1 MNRNEIVRRL
11 DEIKMSIDELRPTG
25 TRIEGDPQPV
35 AFMDEAKRE
44 QLLKLKEEERRLL
57 AMLTQ
62 PPGGS
67 VE

>member
-1 MNRNEIVRRL
+1 MNRDEVVRRL
-11 DEIKMSIDELRPTG
+11 DEIKVKIAQLRPTR
-25 TRIEGDPQPV
+25 TPIESGPIV
-35 AFMDEAKRE
+35 FTGEAE
-44 QLLKLKEEERRLL
+44 QEELLRVVDEERRLL